1 MARIIEIPKIGEVE
15 FPDSMTDDQILSAIQ
30 KLMGVAQQPTEQPSQ
45 ANPAPPMLAPE
56 MVAPQAAPP
65 MAAPVAPP
73 ASLIAPPDAPV
84 AVPVAPVAAP
94 QAPVAAPPLS
104 LFAPRT
110 KVQQD
115 KLPYESTAEMGATPS
130 AAFTAGMQTDK
141 KAAIKEFAKA
151 RGIPESKY
159 RIVGNDIVYE
169 AEDGK
174 FYAEV
179 PGILKAPKTSIAY
192 NAPDVL
198 EAIPGI
204 TAGIATAP
212 MMLGGPVGA
221 AGSVAITGGTSALA
235 NVARQKAAGLLAG
248 EDRPL
253 DIPQVATSGLLDAAT
268 QLIPGGKIVAANAR
282 TAADI
287 ARLDPNASAELLRMA
302 QARGIQLTP
311 AEATNLPSLKSQQKV
326 LGNIP
331 ESSDI
336 LGRFYEKRYQE
347 QVQPAVD
354 EFLGSISRVSDPMT
368 AGFRG
373 QTALKDQLDALK
385 KQRETL
391 VEPYY
396 KAAFDVAQPVDVKP
410 IVSRIDSMLEI
421 AKGEEK
427 RELQRIR
434 DLMYR
439 EVTVKDAEGKEVT
452 QKILD
457 DRLPALQ
464 RVKFAID
471 SSLESDAVKS
481 MDKVIQGELTGIK
494 NELVTTMGANNPKY
508 LEANDAFATFSEPIN
523 RFMEKRPGLSLTNM
537 SPDNLAQFAS
547 RVFDGSSP
555 QTVRYVKQQ
564 IEANNPAA
572 WQDVT
577 RAFLQQKWEKASGV
591 TPGSRE
597 IPVDAG
603 ATWRNIL
610 LGNEKD
616 KRVLQAAL
624 SKEQYSALT
633 DLTTVLEAAGRVK
646 KIGSDTAFNQK
657 VLKDMGNQAG
667 GLLQTLGKAAGSLRL
682 DAPLKFVADFASERQ
697 FGKNAESIANIITN
711 PDSMSKLRQLR
722 KLSPTS
728 VQFWSGLSQLTTEFA
743 TPPVEEFFAD
753 YGNVPQ

>member
-1 MARIIEIPKIGEVE
+1 MAVIVEIPNFGEVE
-15 FPDSMTDDQILSAIQ
+15 FPDGMTNDQIKSAIIKITGQ
-30 KLMGVAQQPTEQPSQ
+30 TSPQAAQ
-45 ANPAPPMLAPE
+45 PPMP
-56 MVAPQAAPP
+56 VAPQVNQQAQPLAAP
-65 MAAPVAPP
+65 
-73 ASLIAPPDAPV
+73 
-84 AVPVAPVAAP
+84 PVAPVTSVNPAN
-94 QAPVAAPPLS
+94 QAFTSQPLK
-104 LFAPRT
+104 LYAPRT
-110 KVQQD
+110 RVQQD
-115 KLPYESTAEMGATPS
+115 KLPYESVAEMGATPS
-130 AAFTAGMQTDK
+130 AAFTAGTQTDK
-141 KAAIKEFAKA
+141 NAAIQEFAKA
-151 RGIPESKY
+151 RGIPASRY
-159 RIVGNDIVYE
+159 RIVGNDIVYQ
-169 AEDGK
+169 ADDGK

-198 EAIPGI
+198 EAIPSI
-204 TAGIATAP
+204 VTGIATAP
-212 MMLGGPVGA
+212 MILGGPAGA
-221 AGSVAITGGTSALA
+221 AGSVALTGGAAALA
-235 NVARQKAAGLLAG
+235 NVGRQKVAGLLAG

-268 QLIPGGKIVAANAR
+268 QLIPGGRALAVNAR

-287 ARLDPNASAELLRMA
+287 GRLDKNASDELLSMA
-302 QARGIQLTP
+302 RARGIQLTP

-336 LGRFYEKRYQE
+336 LGKFYEKRYQE
-347 QVQPAVD
+347 QVQPAID
-354 EFLGSISRVSDPMT
+354 EFLTSISRVSDPMT

-373 QTALKDQLDALK
+373 QTALKDSLSALE
-385 KQRETL
+385 KQRDSA
-391 VEPYY
+391 VAPYY
-396 KAAFDVAQPVDVKP
+396 KAAFDVAQPVDVRP
-410 IVSRIDSMLEI
+410 IASRIDNMLEI
-421 AKGEEK
+421 AKGDEK
-427 RELQRIR
+427 RELQRIKDLLYR
-434 DLMYR
+434 D
-439 EVTVKDAEGKEVT
+439 VTVKNAEGKEVT
-452 QKILD
+452 ERVLD

-464 RVKFAID
+464 RAKFAID
-471 SSLESDAVKS
+471 ATLRSDAVGS
-481 MDKVIQGELTGIK
+481 MDKVIKGEIGGIQK
-494 NELVTTMGANNPKY
+494 DLVTAMGANNPKY
-508 LEANDAFATFSEPIN
+508 LEANDAFATFSAPID
-523 RFMEKRPGLSLTNM
+523 RFMEKDPGLSLIKIG
-537 SPDNLAQFAS
+537 SDNLNQFTS
-547 RVFDGSSP
+547 RVFDGASP
-555 QTVRYVKQQ
+555 QTIRYIKQQ
-564 IEANNPAA
+564 VEAANPAA

-577 RAFLQQKWEKASGV
+577 RSFLQQKWEKASGV

-616 KRVLQAAL
+616 KKVLQAAL
-624 SKEQYSALT
+624 SKDQYTALT

-667 GLLQTLGKAAGSLRL
+667 GVLQTVGKLAGSVNLMTPLR
-682 DAPLKFVADFASERQ
+682 FVADFASERQ
-697 FGKNAESIANIITN
+697 FGKNAESIANIITS

>member
-1 MARIIEIPKIGEVE
+1 
-15 FPDSMTDDQILSAIQ
+15 
-30 KLMGVAQQPTEQPSQ
+30 
-45 ANPAPPMLAPE
+45 
-56 MVAPQAAPP
+56 
-65 MAAPVAPP
+65 
-73 ASLIAPPDAPV
+73 
-84 AVPVAPVAAP
+84 
-94 QAPVAAPPLS
+94 
-104 LFAPRT
+104 
-110 KVQQD
+110 
-115 KLPYESTAEMGATPS
+115 
-130 AAFTAGMQTDK
+130 MQTDK

-169 AEDGK
+169 GEDGK

-179 PGILKAPKTSIAY
+179 PGILRAPKTSIAY

-204 TAGIATAP
+204 ATGIATAP
-212 MMLGGPVGA
+212 MILGGPVGA
-221 AGSVAITGGTSALA
+221 FGSATLTGGASALA
-235 NVARQKAAGLLAG
+235 NVARQKAAGLISS

-253 DIPQVATSGLLDAAT
+253 DVPQVATSGLLDAVT
-268 QLIPGGKIVAANAR
+268 QFIPGGKVAAFNAR

-287 ARLDPNASAELLRMA
+287 KNLDPNAAAELLRMA

-336 LGRFYEKRYQE
+336 LGRFYEKRFQE

-354 EFLGSISRVSDPMT
+354 EFLSSISRVSDPMT

-385 KQRETL
+385 KQRDVT

-410 IVSRIDSMLEI
+410 IVARIDSMLEI
-421 AKGEEK
+421 AKGDEK
-427 RELQRIR
+427 RELMRIK
-434 DLMYR
+434 DLLYR

-452 QKILD
+452 KKVLD

-464 RVKFAID
+464 RVKFSID

-494 NELVTTMGANNPKY
+494 NELVTAMGANNPKY
-508 LEANDAFATFSEPIN
+508 LEANEAFATFSEPIN
-523 RFMEKRPGLSLTNM
+523 RFMEKRPGLSLTNV
-537 SPDNLAQFAS
+537 SPDNLNQFTS
-547 RVFDGSSP
+547 RVFDGASP
-555 QTVRYVKQQ
+555 QTVRYIKQQ
-564 IEANNPAA
+564 IEATNPAA

-577 RAFLQQKWEKASGV
+577 RSFLQQKWEKASGV

-610 LGNEKD
+610 LGNERD
-616 KRVLQAAL
+616 KKVLQAAL

-667 GLLQTLGKAAGSLRL
+667 GLLQTIGKAAGSLRL

-743 TPPVEEFFAD
+743 TPPVEEFFTD

>member
-1 MARIIEIPKIGEVE
+1 MARIIEIPNIGEVE
-15 FPDSMTDDQILSAIQ
+15 FPDSMTDAQIMSAIQ
-30 KLMGVAQQPTEQPSQ
+30 KLTGGQQAAPQAASPS
-45 ANPAPPMLAPE
+45 PA
-56 MVAPQAAPP
+56 APQAAPQQ
-65 MAAPVAPP
+65 AAPLQAPP
-73 ASLIAPPDAPV
+73 AAAMPP
-84 AVPVAPVAAP
+84 AVVAP
-94 QAPVAAPPLS
+94 QAPRPAAPLS
-104 LFAPRT
+104 LYAPRV

-115 KLPYESTAEMGATPS
+115 KLPFESIAEMGATPS
-130 AAFTAGMQTDK
+130 AALIAGTQTDK
-141 KAAIKEFAKA
+141 NAAIQEFAKA
-151 RGIPESKY
+151 RGIPASRY

-169 AEDGK
+169 ADDGK

-179 PGILKAPKTSIAY
+179 PGILKAPRTSIAY

-204 TAGIATAP
+204 ATGIATAP
-212 MMLGGPVGA
+212 MMLGGPAGA
-221 AGSVAITGGTSALA
+221 AGSVALTGGASALA
-235 NVARQKAAGLLAG
+235 NVGRQKIAGLLAG

-268 QLIPGGKIVAANAR
+268 QLIPGGKVAAYNAR

-287 ARLDPNASAELLRMA
+287 GRLDPAAAAELQRMA

-311 AEATNLPSLKSQQKV
+311 AELTNLPSLKSQQKV

-331 ESSDI
+331 ESSDV
-336 LGRFYEKRYQE
+336 LGRFYEKRFQE

-373 QTALKDQLDALK
+373 QTALKDSLTALE
-385 KQRETL
+385 KQRDEA
-391 VEPYY
+391 VAPYY

-410 IVSRIDSMLEI
+410 IASRIDSMLEI

-427 RELQRIR
+427 RELQRIK
-434 DLMYR
+434 DMLYR
-439 EVTVKDAEGKEVT
+439 EVKVKDAEGKEVV
-452 QKILD
+452 QKVLD

-464 RVKFAID
+464 RAKFAID
-471 SSLESDAVKS
+471 ATLRSDAVGS
-481 MDKVIQGELTGIK
+481 MDKVIKGEIGGLQ
-494 NELVTTMGANNPKY
+494 NDLVAAMGANNPKY
-508 LEANDAFATFSEPIN
+508 LEANEAFATFSEPIN
-523 RFMEKRPGLSLTNM
+523 RFMEKRPGLSLTNI
-537 SPDNLAQFAS
+537 SPDNLNQFAS
-547 RVFDGSSP
+547 RVFDGASP
-555 QTVRYVKQQ
+555 QTVRYIKQQ
-564 IEANNPAA
+564 VEAANPNA

-577 RAFLQQKWEKASGV
+577 RTWLQQKWEKASGV

-597 IPVDAG
+597 MPVDAG
-603 ATWRNIL
+603 ATWRNML

-624 SKEQYSALT
+624 SKEQYTALT

-667 GLLQTLGKAAGSLRL
+667 GLLQTVGKAAGSLRL
-682 DAPLKFVADFASERQ
+682 DAPLKFVADWASERQ
-697 FGKNAESIANIITN
+697 FSKNAESIAGIITS
-711 PDSMSKLRQLR
+711 PEGMSKLRQLR

-728 VQFWSGLSQLTTEFA
+728 VQFWSGLSQLAVESA

>member
-1 MARIIEIPKIGEVE
+1 MSIIVEIPNVGEVE
-15 FPDSMTDDQILSAIQ
+15 FPSTMSQDEIRAAIMKIVGQ
-30 KLMGVAQQPTEQPSQ
+30 GATPQAAPQAPAAPTAMPVA
-45 ANPAPPMLAPE
+45 PAAP
-56 MVAPQAAPP
+56 VAPQAAPVP
-65 MAAPVAPP
+65 QPPSAP
-73 ASLIAPPDAPV
+73 L
-84 AVPVAPVAAP
+84 
-94 QAPVAAPPLS
+94 QLY
-104 LFAPRT
+104 APRT

-130 AAFTAGMQTDK
+130 AAFRAGVQTDK
-141 KAAIKEFAKA
+141 KAAITEFAKA
-151 RGIPESKY
+151 RGIPESRY

-169 AEDGK
+169 ADDGK

-179 PGILKAPKTSIAY
+179 PGILKSPKTSLAY
-192 NAPDVL
+192 VAPDIA
-198 EAIPGI
+198 EAIPSLVTGV
-204 TAGIATAP
+204 ASAP
-212 MMLGGPVGA
+212 LMLGGPAGA
-221 AGSVAITGGTSALA
+221 AGSVALTGGAAALA
-235 NVARQKAAGLLAG
+235 NVGRQKVAGLISG

-253 DIPQVATSGLLDAAT
+253 DVGQVATSGLLDAAT
-268 QLIPGGKIVAANAR
+268 QLIPGGKVAAYNAR

-287 ARLDPNASAELLRMA
+287 GRLDPAAVAELQRMA

-311 AEATNLPSLKSQQKV
+311 AELTNLPSLKSQQKV

-331 ESSDI
+331 ESSDV
-336 LGRFYEKRYQE
+336 LGRFYEKRLQE

-373 QTALKDQLDALK
+373 QTALTDQLTALK

-396 KAAFDVAQPVDVKP
+396 KAAFDVATPVDVKP

-427 RELQRIR
+427 RELQRIK

-439 EVTVKDAEGKEVT
+439 EVKVTDAEGKEVT
-452 QKILD
+452 QKVLD

-464 RVKFAID
+464 RAKFAID

-494 NELVTTMGANNPKY
+494 NELVSAMGANNPKY
-508 LEANDAFATFSEPIN
+508 LEANEAFATFSEPIN
-523 RFMEKRPGLSLTNM
+523 RFMSKKPGLSLTNI
-537 SPDNLAQFAS
+537 SPDNLGQFAN
-547 RVFDGSSP
+547 RVFDNASP
-555 QTVRYVKQQ
+555 QTVRYVRQQ
-564 IEANNPAA
+564 IEATNPAA
-572 WQDVT
+572 WQDVS
-577 RAFLQQKWEKASGV
+577 RAWLQQKWEKASGV
-591 TPGSRE
+591 TPGARE

-603 ATWRNIL
+603 ATWRNLL

-616 KRVLQAAL
+616 KKILQAAL
-624 SKEQYSALT
+624 TTDQYKALT

-711 PDSMSKLRQLR
+711 QDAMSKLRQLR